1 MKKEI
6 PFWSRKAEEVLKELE
21 SSPDGLTDEEAK
33 KRLEKYGYNTIKE
46 KEKLTTFELF
56 INQFKSPLILLL
68 IFAAG
73 VSYYTEDKTD
83 AIIILF
89 IVFISGILGF
99 WQEKGATNTVK
110 KLLSLVKIT
119 ASVIRNK
126 VKKEI
131 PVEEVVPGDVI
142 VVSAGDVV
150 PADCLL
156 LESKDLF
163 VNEAILTGE
172 PFPVEKEP
180 DVLPPETPLNKRK
193 NILFMGTSVVG
204 GYGKAVVVK
213 TGKHTEFGKISQKL
227 KLSKE
232 ETEFERGIKRFSY
245 MLAQIALIMTFII
258 FAVNIYFNR
267 PFMDSLLFALA
278 LAVGITPALLPAIVS
293 INLSYGASRMADKKV
308 IVKRLVSIENFGS
321 MNVFCSDKTGTLTEG
336 KIEVYDYKNTKNEK
350 DEEVLKYAYI
360 NAIYETGYKN
370 PIDEAIKNF
379 KKFDIS
385 KYQKLDELPFDFLR
399 KRLTV
404 LVKNGDKNLM
414 ITKGAFKNVLEICS
428 KVKINGEEKDIKS
441 FKKQIEELFKN
452 YGKES
457 LRVVVVAYKQIDKNE
472 ITFDDEKDMVF
483 FGFILFH
490 DPLKE
495 GIKETIENMKKLGI
509 QLKILTGD
517 NRYVAAHIG
526 RQLGIPE
533 DRMLTGEDLEY
544 YHEEALIKKVNDIH
558 IFAELEPMQKER
570 VVRALSKAGNVVGY
584 IGDGVNDLSALH
596 SADVGISVN
605 NAVDI
610 AKEAADFVLLEKSLK
625 VLLDGIKEGR
635 KTFINTIKYIF
646 MTTSANFG
654 NIISMAGA
662 SFILPFLPMLPTQV
676 LATNLL
682 TDLPVMTIPSD
693 KVDKEWIEKPK
704 RWNLEF
710 IKKFMIYFGLLSS
723 FFDFLTFGALLLVFK
738 MTPDEFRTGWFIV
751 SVLTELVVLWILRT
765 KKPMFKSKPSIL
777 LLISSLIMF
786 LITLIL
792 PYTPIGELINLVR
805 LPFERVIALL
815 GIVFLYGIANELAK
829 YLFYKK
835 IKL

>member
-99 WQEKGATNTVK
+99 WQEKGATDTVK

-126 VKKEI
+126 IKKEI

-180 DVLPPETPLNKRK
+180 DVLPSETPLNKRK

-232 ETEFERGIKRFSY
+232 ETEFERGIRRFSY
-245 MLAQIALIMTFII
+245 ILAQIALIMTFII

-293 INLSYGASRMADKKV
+293 INLSYGARRMADKKV

-321 MNVFCSDKTGTLTEG
+321 VNVFCSDKTGTLTEG
-336 KIEVYDYKNTKNEK
+336 KIEVYDYKNAKNKK

-370 PIDEAIKNF
+370 PIDEAVKNF

-385 KYQKLDELPFDFLR
+385 NYKKLDELPFDFLR
-399 KRLTV
+399 KKLTV
-404 LVKNGDKNLM
+404 LVKKGDKNLM
-414 ITKGAFKNVLEICS
+414 ITKGAFENILEICS
-428 KVKINGEEKDIKS
+428 KVKIDGEEKDIKS
-441 FKKQIEELFKN
+441 FKTQIEDLFRQ
-452 YGKES
+452 YGKEGF
-457 LRVVVVAYKQIDKNE
+457 RVVAVAYKDTDKTE

-483 FGFILFH
+483 FGFVLFH

-495 GIKETIENMKKLGI
+495 DIKETINNMKNLGI

-526 RQLGIPE
+526 KQLGIPE
-533 DRMLTGEDLEY
+533 NKMLTGEDLEY
-544 YHEEALIKKVNDIH
+544 YHEQALIKKVNDVH

-584 IGDGVNDLSALH
+584 MGDGVNDLSALH

-693 KVDKEWIEKPK
+693 KVDKEWIDKPK
-704 RWNLEF
+704 RWNLKF
-710 IKKFMIYFGLLSS
+710 IKKFMVYFGLLSS

-738 MTPDEFRTGWFIV
+738 MTPDEFRTGWFVV
-751 SVLTELVVLWILRT
+751 SVLTELVILWILRT
-765 KKPMFKSKPSIL
+765 KKPMFKSKPSTL
-777 LLISSLIMF
+777 LFISSLIMF
-786 LITLIL
+786 VITLIL
-792 PYTPIGELINLVR
+792 PYTPIGKLIDLVP
-805 LPFERVIALL
+805 LPLTTMFAL
-815 GIVFLYGIANELAK
+815 ICIIILYGAANEFAK
-829 YLFYKK
+829 HLFYKK
-835 IKL
+835 ISL